1 MQKILKNK
9 ILIATIL
16 MRLTA
21 CQATKEKTNTV
32 SEFFKALGTGDTSGI
47 EKVDP
52 YYCTD
57 DGCPDFYK
65 EDEEEWENLEK

>member
-16 MRLTA
+16 MTLTA

-52 YYCTD
+52 YYSTD